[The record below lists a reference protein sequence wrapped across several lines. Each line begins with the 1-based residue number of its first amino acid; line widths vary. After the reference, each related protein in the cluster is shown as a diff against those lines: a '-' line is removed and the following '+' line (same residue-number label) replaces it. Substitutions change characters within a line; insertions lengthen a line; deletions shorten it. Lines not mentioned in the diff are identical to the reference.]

1 MSIEE
6 KFKNRAI
13 LSEVLS
19 SETFKHL
26 NLNGIDCIQE
36 TWKSTDETWI
46 WVTFCKNEV
55 EGIAHDYLI
64 ELFLNLNNNL
74 VFEWI
79 DDENEVFTYLVFTLI
94 EEDSKLSQPRTKGTF
109 PLSDLAVPGKFYK
122 ESLKNLKN
130 KKPKK

>member
-6 KFKNRAI
+6 KFKNRVV
-13 LSEVLS
+13 LSEVFS

-36 TWKSTDETWI
+36 TWEKYDEKWI
-46 WVTFCKNEV
+46 WVTFCRNEV

-64 ELFLNLNNNL
+64 KLFLNLNNNL

-79 DDENEVFTYLVFTLI
+79 DDEGEDFTYLVFTLI
-94 EEDSKLSQPRTKGTF
+94 EEDTKLSQPQTEGTISIDE
-109 PLSDLAVPGKFYK
+109 LLKPGKFYQ

>member
-6 KFKNRAI
+6 KFKNRVV
-13 LSEVLS
+13 LSEVFS

-36 TWKSTDETWI
+36 TWEKYDETWI
-46 WVTFCKNEV
+46 WVTFCRNEV

-64 ELFLNLNNNL
+64 KLFLNLNNNL

-79 DDENEVFTYLVFTLI
+79 DDEGEDFTYLVFTLI
-94 EEDSKLSQPRTKGTF
+94 EEDAKLSQPQTEGTISIDE
-109 PLSDLAVPGKFYK
+109 LLKPGKFYQ